1 MSEGIATSVFDLFKI
16 GPGPSSSHTIGPM
29 KAGYH
34 FLQQIRALSAEK
46 KRHARRIEVTL
57 YGSLSATGKGHGT
70 DKAVLGGLLGTAP
83 EQCPQGYL
91 DGLLGDTSAVS
102 KVDLAP
108 GSVDFHAE
116 DMIFDRDRQD
126 LPHSN
131 TLRIRLLDAED
142 GVLSEREYYSVGG
155 GFLQWDG
162 YKEPARGKPVHEYS
176 TMSELKKVMETKN
189 LRLVEL
195 MIDNERAIT
204 GATEEEIY
212 AKVDHLMTVMERSVE
227 HGLEVDGKL
236 PGPLNYFRKAPGIY
250 RRAKRLAGRSD
261 HFLLLLCAY
270 AFAVGEENAAGQPV
284 VTTPTC
290 GSAGVM
296 AATLYFMKH
305 YLKMEHVTLQDG
317 LMAAAVIG
325 FLAKHNASI
334 AGAEVGCQGEV
345 GVASSMSAA
354 LLTYA
359 NTSEMRVVENA
370 AQTALEHH
378 LGMTCDPICGYVQIP
393 CIERNA
399 MGAVKAYTAYLIA
412 NTEISRYHRVD
423 LDKTIRAM
431 VETGRDMNPKYRETA
446 TGGLASL
453 IDGSGND

>member
-1 MSEGIATSVFDLFKI
+1 MSGGIVTSVFDLFKV

-34 FLQQIRALSAEK
+34 FLQQIRGLSAEK
-46 KRHARRIEVTL
+46 KRQAARVEVTL

-70 DKAVLGGLLGTAP
+70 DKAVLGGLLGVAP
-83 EQCPQGYL
+83 EQCPLGYL
-91 DGLLGDTSAVS
+91 DGLLDSPEGTW
-102 KVDLAP
+102 KIELRP
-108 GSVDFHAE
+108 GSISFREADI
-116 DMIFDRDRQD
+116 IFDLERTN
-126 LPHSN
+126 LPNSN
-131 TLRIRLLDAED
+131 TLRIRLLDAQG

-162 YKEPARGKPVHEYS
+162 YVAPERGDPVHPFT
-176 TMSELKKVMETKN
+176 TMRELKKLMETKN

-195 MIDNERAIT
+195 VIDNERAIT

-212 AKVDHLMTVMERSVE
+212 AKVDYLFTVMERSVE
-227 HGLEVDGKL
+227 HGLEVEGML
-236 PGPLNYFRKAPGIY
+236 PGPLNYYRKAPGIY

-261 HFLLLLCAY
+261 HFLLYLCAY
-270 AFAVGEENAAGQPV
+270 AFAVAEENAAGQPV
-284 VTTPTC
+284 VTSPTC

-296 AATLYFMKH
+296 AATYYFMKH
-305 YLKMEHVTLQDG
+305 YMKMEHVTLQDG

-370 AQTALEHH
+370 AETALEHH
-378 LGMTCDPICGYVQIP
+378 LGMTCDPVCGYVQIP

-412 NTEISRYHRVD
+412 GAEISRFHRVD

-446 TGGLASL
+446 AGGLATL
-453 IDGSGND
+453 VGLGE